1 MLSPIWLPWVAAS
14 RVRASPDTPW
24 PDHEIESPSFDRVT
38 DLMSTKTRFAPSPT
52 GCLHVGGARTAL
64 FSWLHARKH
73 GGKYVLRIE
82 DTDLQRSTTESI
94 NAILEAMTWLG
105 LDYDEGP
112 FYQTRRFD
120 RYNEVIDELLGK
132 NLAYRCNCSRE
143 RLDALRE
150 GQMQRKE
157 KPRYDGHC
165 RGRSVTADEP
175 HVIRFRN
182 PPEGSVII
190 DDQVRGKVV
199 FQNNELDD
207 LIIRRTDG
215 SPTYNLTVVVDDL
228 DMGITDVIRGDD
240 HVNNTP
246 RQVNILKALGREPPR
261 YAHVPMI
268 LGDDGS
274 RLSKRHGAVNVM
286 EYRNQ
291 GILPEALL
299 NYLVRLGWS
308 HGDEELFT
316 LDQMVEFFDIKD
328 VNKAASIFNTEKLL
342 WINQHYIKN
351 ADPARL
357 ARLLSTHLGDLGID
371 PAAGPDL
378 VAVVGEQRERARTL
392 VEMAEISAFF
402 YRDYEDFDENAAKKH
417 LKVAAREPLGLVRG
431 RLAVLDDWEAEK
443 LHQVVIDVAESL
455 GLNMGKV
462 AQPLRVAVVGR
473 AASPGIDV
481 TLQLVGKEACL
492 RRIDRALAYIST
504 RVDENAT

>member
-1 MLSPIWLPWVAAS
+1 
-14 RVRASPDTPW
+14 
-24 PDHEIESPSFDRVT
+24 
-38 DLMSTKTRFAPSPT
+38 MSTKTRFAPSPT
-52 GCLHVGGARTAL
+52 GYLHVGGARTAL

-82 DTDLQRSTTESI
+82 DTDLQRSTAESI

-120 RYNEVIDELLGK
+120 RYNEVIDELLEKG
-132 NLAYRCNCSRE
+132 LAYRCNCSRE

-165 RGRSVTADEP
+165 HGLMVPEDEP

-182 PPEGSVII
+182 PQDGSVIVE
-190 DDQVRGKVV
+190 DRVRGKIV
-199 FQNNELDD
+199 FRNDELDD
-207 LIIRRTDG
+207 LIIRRSDG

-246 RQVNILKALGREPPR
+246 RQVNILQALGKTPPR

-274 RLSKRHGAVNVM
+274 RLSKRHGAVSVM

-308 HGDEELFT
+308 YGDEELFT
-316 LDQMVEFFDIKD
+316 LDQMVELFDIGN
-328 VNKAASIFNTEKLL
+328 VNKAASSFNTEKLL
-342 WINQHYIKN
+342 WINQHYIKK
-351 ADPARL
+351 ADPAHL
-357 ARLLSTHLGDLGID
+357 ARLLSPHLGDLGID
-371 PAAGPDL
+371 PANGPDL
-378 VAVVGEQRERARTL
+378 VEVVRAQQERARTL

-402 YRDYEDFDENAAKKH
+402 YRDYEAFDEQAAKKH
-417 LKVAAREPLGLVRG
+417 LRGVALEPLQMIRE
-431 RLAVLDDWEAEK
+431 RLAMLDDWTGAT
-443 LHQVVIDVAESL
+443 LHQAVIDVSESL
-455 GLNMGKV
+455 DLKMGKV

-481 TLQLVGKEACL
+481 TLELVGKEACL
-492 RRIDRALAYIST
+492 RRIDRALEYINE
-504 RVDENAT
+504 RIEENAT